1 MDIPLLGR
9 CWMLAMVSPVT
20 PIIGACLF
28 RTDSD
33 LFCLYSTLCL
43 DKGHS
48 TIPHSWLHVIFI
60 RLKSTRCHPHAVQGI
75 SCRFSSKRLYFF
87 IGLASFTERCWV

>member
-33 LFCLYSTLCL
+33 LFCLY
-43 DKGHS
+43 
-48 TIPHSWLHVIFI
+48 I
-60 RLKSTRCHPHAVQGI
+60 RR
-75 SCRFSSKRLYFF
+75 Y
-87 IGLASFTERCWV
+87 ASIKAILQYRIYGCMSFLSG